1 MVYCNGKG
9 DLDMVEN
16 YKYVRIQGRDLA
28 INTLT
33 GRGFFSICMDLVRN
47 KVMDKEDEDLY
58 MVIDEWFAEN
68 LPWPEPCKR
77 QESVICY
84 FKTENENEMLK
95 WVKPVLWLLD
105 RYEIPYY
112 LVYTN
117 TPGEIIYEDQFQIVA
132 RADDIVIRPM
142 QKTWSEGK

>member
-1 MVYCNGKG
+1 MLG
-9 DLDMVEN
+9 N

-33 GRGFFSICMDLVRN
+33 GRGFFSVCMDLVRN
-47 KVMDKEDEDLY
+47 KVMEKEDEDLY
-58 MVIDEWFAEN
+58 MLIDEWFAEN

-95 WVKPVLWLLD
+95 WVKPVLWLMD
-105 RYEIPYY
+105 RYNIPYY

-117 TPGEIIYEDQFQIVA
+117 TPGEIIYEDQYQIVA
-132 RADDIVIRPM
+132 KADDIVIRPM
-142 QKTWSEGK
+142 QKSWSEDK

>member
-1 MVYCNGKG
+1 MLG
-9 DLDMVEN
+9 N

-33 GRGFFSICMDLVRN
+33 GRGFFSVCMDLVRN
-47 KVMDKEDEDLY
+47 KVMEKEDEDLY

-95 WVKPVLWLLD
+95 WVKPVLWLMD
-105 RYEIPYY
+105 RYNIPYY

-117 TPGEIIYEDQFQIVA
+117 TPGEIIYEDQYQIVA
-132 RADDIVIRPM
+132 KADDIVIKPM
-142 QKTWSEGK
+142 QKSWSEDK